1 MSAPLKP
8 IRRAVDGRRMARRL
22 MLVAAL
28 AALAAPLVPV
38 ATADAASRAP
48 RVTKVS
54 PLIVSI
60 GRNIYVRG
68 RHFTRG
74 NRRNTVIFQRSDGRA
89 VFARAGRASR
99 TKLVVRVPSRLR
111 RLMDKDEAGVEQPT
125 RFRLRVVSRGS
136 RRAGRPTSTRLSPR
150 VVLPAGAP
158 PPPEA
163 EADCDGDGIR
173 NSADADDDNDLLGDE
188 LELNHGLDACAVDT
202 DRDTMEDGFEYW
214 SAKDLNRRAVPYP
227 GKRPYPNPLDGSDGE
242 VDFDGDILEAME
254 EHQAWQYTGRAYDAA
269 LEGPGPQS
277 PLSYSDGTQTS
288 RPDET
293 PAVPAWRSG
302 HYGIAFTV
310 PEPYPN
316 ALDLDRN
323 GIWADYERDVDA
335 DGLGNWVETHGP
347 GLKFWW
353 DGKLAE
359 QGVPPWPETSWGTYN
374 QRPFADPNF
383 VDPDSDGDT
392 LLDAEDDQ
400 DNDDVTNLDESWA
413 RWRGGEDQ
421 GMNPFNPCGPNEQS
435 RTCPRF
441 QPIEG

>member
-1 MSAPLKP
+1 
-8 IRRAVDGRRMARRL
+8 MARRL
-22 MLVAAL
+22 ILVTAL

-99 TKLVVRVPSRLR
+99 TKLVVRVPTSLR
-111 RLMDKDEAGVEQPT
+111 RLMLKDEQGAEQPT
-125 RFRLRVVSRGS
+125 RFRLRIVSRGS
-136 RRAGRPTSTRLSPR
+136 RRAGRPTSTRLSPQ

-158 PPPEA
+158 PPGEP
-163 EADCDGDGIR
+163 EADCDGDGAR
-173 NSADADDDNDLLGDE
+173 NSADADDDNDLLSDTVE
-188 LELNHGLDACAVDT
+188 TQWGLDSCVLDT
-202 DRDTMEDGFEYW
+202 DRDGMEDGFEYF

-227 GKRPYPNPLDGSDGE
+227 GKRPYPNPLDASDPGI
-242 VDFDGDILEAME
+242 DFDGDTLVALE
-254 EHQAWQYTGRAYDAA
+254 EHKAWKYVGGGYDDAFA
-269 LEGPGPQS
+269 GPGPQS
-277 PLSYSDGTQTS
+277 PLAYSEGTQTS
-288 RPDET
+288 RPAET

-302 HYGIAFTV
+302 DYGIPFTT
-310 PEPYPN
+310 PAPYPN
-316 ALDLDRN
+316 ALDLDYD
-323 GIWADYERDVDA
+323 GVWTDYERDVDN
-335 DGLGNWVETHGP
+335 DGLGNWVEAHGP
-347 GLKFWW
+347 LMQSWW
-353 DGKLAE
+353 AAVLADE
-359 QGVPPWPETSWGTYN
+359 GVPAWPESYYGQFK
-374 QRPFADPNF
+374 QRPFSDPSF

-413 RWRGGEDQ
+413 RWRGQEDQ
-421 GMNPFNPCGPNEQS
+421 GMNPFNPCGPDQSS

-441 QPIEG
+441 EPIGG